1 MLADSVSNA
10 FGLGL
15 EFPRGC
21 FGSLRVASVSKVCP
35 VRCIGLSY
43 HRRSRRKG
51 LEWVWPV
58 RAPVTPWLSRMF
70 SIRVI
75 RPSKFVRTSIL
86 WVSSGAW
93 HKLVLSRNCSSNTSA
108 FAKLPM
114 NQGQPGVLA
123 APLSASSSNSS
134 SKSSKKH
141 RPGKEK
147 QTFDEASS
155 NQPKRNQTHKPGAKL
170 RGQVRDSPDIR
181 TSKTL
186 SWLLRH
192 GAQSEGLK
200 MRTDGYV
207 KVDDLVRCLSP
218 CWTMHIEAVVLAAE
232 PEIES
237 PEFDFKHD

>member
-1 MLADSVSNA
+1 
-10 FGLGL
+10 
-15 EFPRGC
+15 
-21 FGSLRVASVSKVCP
+21 
-35 VRCIGLSY
+35 
-43 HRRSRRKG
+43 
-51 LEWVWPV
+51 
-58 RAPVTPWLSRMF
+58 
-70 SIRVI
+70 
-75 RPSKFVRTSIL
+75 
-86 WVSSGAW
+86 
-93 HKLVLSRNCSSNTSA
+93 
-108 FAKLPM
+108 M

-192 GAQSEGLK
+192 GAQGEGLK

-218 CWTMHIEAVVLAAE
+218 C
-232 PEIES
+232 
-237 PEFDFKHD
+237 